1 MIKANKRLY
10 FNYFDLFRVS
20 EFCGQS
26 ADSYR
31 AQRNMAIIQKNF
43 DINLISLPIN
53 ELQVLGFDLQTCE
66 EIIEFS
72 LCNNIGYI
80 SSVLSYVEKWI
91 LNLILPD
98 FFSLSLLRNIFLTQ
112 NITTKHQL
120 ESYFASS
127 EAMSLYGSEQ
137 AELYNYFVRNSDNS
151 SFPKEYLNRS
161 YSGLLS
167 EVDGKY
173 LYGNFHNHSTFSDG
187 KLSINELRILAK
199 SHGKSFIGISD
210 HTKRVNGIDEDAVIN
225 QHLEIDYLNNSDSSC
240 RILKGVECE
249 ILPNGTLDFS
259 RSVLETFDYVII
271 AAHRDTNMI
280 KSVATNRLIAAIE
293 NPAANILAH
302 PSARLYGKNVGLHLD
317 MHKVIDACVANR
329 VVIEIN
335 GDTDRLD
342 LDPKYID
349 YALNRGAI
357 FSLDSD
363 THSREGYLNINNSI
377 SIANDY
383 HIPSSSIINTY
394 LDFDFTHFKK

>member
-1 MIKANKRLY
+1 
-10 FNYFDLFRVS
+10 
-20 EFCGQS
+20 
-26 ADSYR
+26 
-31 AQRNMAIIQKNF
+31 
-43 DINLISLPIN
+43 
-53 ELQVLGFDLQTCE
+53 
-66 EIIEFS
+66 
-72 LCNNIGYI
+72 
-80 SSVLSYVEKWI
+80 
-91 LNLILPD
+91 
-98 FFSLSLLRNIFLTQ
+98 
-112 NITTKHQL
+112 
-120 ESYFASS
+120 
-127 EAMSLYGSEQ
+127 MSLYGSEQ

-210 HTKRVNGIDEDAVIN
+210 HTKRVNGIDEDAVIK

-394 LDFDFTHFKK
+394 LDFDFTHFKNKYA